1 MNMLFKTKDV
11 RKRSRCDR
19 KIHKSMRILVDI
31 HERNRKF
38 SVTIQ
43 PRNTCKLKFVDHLW
57 LQFLDHPQSDIVVF
71 VVINFQIYN
80 TII

>member
-1 MNMLFKTKDV
+1 MLFKTKDV
-11 RKRSRCDR
+11 IKISRCDR
-19 KIHKSMRILVDI
+19 KIHKSMRILIDI

-57 LQFLDHPQSDIVVF
+57 LQFLDQPQYGIVVF
-71 VVINFQIYN
+71 A
-80 TII
+80 IITF